1 MKTIIEKI
9 ELSDNNEIV
18 NYPIGY
24 TVNVD
29 LINEINNNYD
39 NSLGLFSIENINEL
53 NNGDVLINTFFQSTS
68 FVFEARLQT
77 DSDLIE
83 LTEITN
89 INQL

>member
-39 NSLGLFSIENINEL
+39 NSLGLFSIENKNEL